1 MTHRVDKVLTVCFI
15 GLFLFTMSVI
25 QLESTLVNESQL
37 GSRLNHAVGSN
48 RRGEFGL
55 LLSMLSEDARDMA
68 QFQTPGHL
76 CDDLRTKFELP
87 APQKLLGLLDSDH
100 SVTDNSKTYQLN
112 GPTAFRLANALN
124 EEAIVIRH
132 NEPLG
137 MQEVL
142 ANCALSTR
150 QRYSQ
155 VSTKAKVELMHFG
168 DQLLMQRKMSEL
180 IAQA

>member
-1 MTHRVDKVLTVCFI
+1 
-15 GLFLFTMSVI
+15 MSVVA
-25 QLESTLVNESQL
+25 LESTLVNESQM

-68 QFQTPGHL
+68 QFQTSGHL
-76 CDDLRTKFELP
+76 CDDLRSKFDLP
-87 APQKLLGLLDSDH
+87 APQKLLGLLDSDQT
-100 SVTDNSKTYQLN
+100 VTDNSQTHQLN
-112 GPTAFRLANALN
+112 GQTAFRLANALN
-124 EEAIVIRH
+124 EEALVIRQ
-132 NEPLG
+132 NEPLA

-150 QRYSQ
+150 QRYNQ
-155 VSTKAKVELMHFG
+155 VSPKAKVELMHFA
-168 DQLLMQRKMSEL
+168 DQLLMQRQMSEL